1 MGSNRGSLP
10 PKEKKIYQKKAH
22 SLTGPQRLNEN
33 SPAGEGVLLRMP
45 DDSFEGGLLSWEID
59 RRGAR
64 PLLVAEPLVWAGDGL
79 GLSNSKNHYT
89 GLHE

>member
-10 PKEKKIYQKKAH
+10 PKEKKIYQKKAN
-22 SLTGPQRLNEN
+22 SLTGPQKLHEN

-45 DDSFEGGLLSWEID
+45 DDSFDGGLLSWEID
-59 RRGAR
+59 LRGAR
-64 PLLVAEPLVWAGDGL
+64 PLLVAEPLVRAGDGL

>member
-10 PKEKKIYQKKAH
+10 PKKKKIYQKKAH

-45 DDSFEGGLLSWEID
+45 DDSFDGGLLS
-59 RRGAR
+59 
-64 PLLVAEPLVWAGDGL
+64 
-79 GLSNSKNHYT
+79 
-89 GLHE
+89 